1 MNDFTNL
8 AYRQSETVCKDF
20 KIKKMGDY
28 HDLYV
33 QGKRLLLADVFENLQ
48 VLCLEIYELDPAHF
62 LSAPGLA
69 CKLV

>member
-20 KIKKMGDY
+20 KIKKLGDY

-48 VLCLEIYELDPAHF
+48 VLCLEI
-62 LSAPGLA
+62 
-69 CKLV
+69 

>member
-8 AYRQSETVCKDF
+8 AYRQSETVCKDL

-48 VLCLEIYELDPAHF
+48 VLYLEIYEFHPAHF
-62 LSAPGLA
+62 F
-69 CKLV
+69 